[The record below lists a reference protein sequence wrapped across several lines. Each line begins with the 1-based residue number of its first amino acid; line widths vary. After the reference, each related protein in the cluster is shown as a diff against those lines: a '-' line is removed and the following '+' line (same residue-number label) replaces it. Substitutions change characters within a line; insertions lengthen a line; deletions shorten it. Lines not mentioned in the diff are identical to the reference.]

1 VALYSESAGRF
12 LVSVAP
18 AQRRRF
24 EEIFQDQPCH
34 LLGEVRPDREF
45 TIKRQGRPLLTA
57 TLDDLKEAWT
67 SPFGKLI

>member
-1 VALYSESAGRF
+1 M
-12 LVSVAP
+12 SVDP

-24 EEIFQDQPCH
+24 EEILQGQPYQ

-45 TIKRQGRPLLTA
+45 AIKRQGRPLLTV

-67 SPFGKLI
+67 RRFGSLV